1 MATDQ
6 SPNSPSGTPHPTIFF
21 GAPATLALLATNLL
35 VFAYQ
40 ATLTPGQLELLVLR
54 WAAIPVEIAEWSD
67 FPPTTPV
74 PIAGTL
80 LSALFIHASLAH
92 LAINMALLAL
102 FGWRVER
109 AAGGRWALAIYL
121 AGGLLGGA
129 AQVLAQPH
137 SLVPLVGASG
147 AIAAWMI
154 AALLLAP
161 GSSAHLLIFVAWAAF
176 QAASSAEDLAAIN
189 QIGGGPAIWSHLG
202 GLVAG
207 LALGLLRRRAQAKNA
222 AREAAR

>member
-1 MATDQ
+1 MAANR
-6 SPNSPSGTPHPTIFF
+6 SPNSLSAAARRAIWF
-21 GAPATLALLATNLL
+21 GAPVTLALLTLNLL

-40 ATLTPGQLELLVLR
+40 SRLTPDQLELFVLR
-54 WAAIPVEIAEWSD
+54 WAAIPVEIAERAD
-67 FPPTTPV
+67 FPPATPM

-92 LAINMALLAL
+92 LATNMALLAL
-102 FGWRVER
+102 FGWRIER
-109 AAGGRWALAIYL
+109 AAGSRWALAIYL

-129 AQVLAQPH
+129 AQVIAQPR

-147 AIAAWMI
+147 AVAAWMI
-154 AALLLAP
+154 AAPLLAP
-161 GSSAHLLIFVAWAAF
+161 GSILHLLVLVAWAVF

-202 GLVAG
+202 GLAAG
-207 LALGLLRRRAQAKNA
+207 LALGLLLRRGRRQPML
-222 AREAAR
+222 

>member
-1 MATDQ
+1 VAADR
-6 SPNSPSGTPHPTIFF
+6 SPNSLSTGARRAPWF
-21 GAPATLALLATNLL
+21 GAPVTLALLALNVL

-40 ATLTPGQLELLVLR
+40 STLAPEQLELFVLR
-54 WAAIPVEIAEWSD
+54 WAAIPVEIAERAD
-67 FPPTTPV
+67 FPPTTPM
-74 PIAGTL
+74 PLAGTL

-102 FGWRVER
+102 FGWRLER
-109 AAGGRWALAIYL
+109 AAGGGRALAIYL

-154 AALLLAP
+154 AAPLLAP
-161 GSSAHLLIFVAWAAF
+161 GSTAHLLILVAWAAF

-202 GLVAG
+202 GLAAG
-207 LALGLLRRRAQAKNA
+207 LALGLLLRRSEPPRRQA
-222 AREAAR
+222 RQD